1 MRAHGLLSPHRGRQ
15 GAAKTHDG
23 RVITQAPN
31 VMWGTDGVRVFTLD
45 DGWGWIF
52 AESNTG
58 TRSAWGGTCAKSGAS
73 RHSMQGRCP
82 AMARVEIYR
91 LDARTKQ
98 TPAAGLLRA
107 LWEATDRE
115 AVNEYDAMIATH
127 RQTSQDHLGRSSW
140 KNRVENQLCRCRIPD
155 GHDSHWLRTA
165 RLEAIVGLVA
175 N

>member
-1 MRAHGLLSPHRGRQ
+1 MPKQQPWTGERAGALLS
-15 GAAKTHDG
+15 D
-23 RVITQAPN
+23 
-31 VMWGTDGVRVFTLD
+31 VRSDSEPKYCVRSVFRRRT
-45 DGWGWIF
+45 
-52 AESNTG
+52 
-58 TRSAWGGTCAKSGAS
+58 
-73 RHSMQGRCP
+73 
-82 AMARVEIYR
+82 
-91 LDARTKQ
+91 RTKQ

-127 RQTSQDHLGRSSW
+127 RQASQDHLGRSSW